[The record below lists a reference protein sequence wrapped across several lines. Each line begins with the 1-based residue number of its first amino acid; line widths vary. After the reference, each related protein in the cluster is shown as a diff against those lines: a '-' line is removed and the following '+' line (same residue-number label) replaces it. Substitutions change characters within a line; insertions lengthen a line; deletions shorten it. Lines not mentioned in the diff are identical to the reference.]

1 MLSFQ
6 LTPDQTEDVDLTEFY
21 DAEEKP
27 VDRIEIE
34 FVADD
39 VGQKIKLEELP
50 QLKVCAHPET
60 TTAVSAPVA
69 ETTTVVSTAAPPTT
83 TAITTPKGE
92 LHQSTSEGI
101 APGLSSLLDAFR
113 QHFTVM
119 PVKRLA
125 FTDLIPFI
133 ECSVGE
139 EIPVED
145 GTFDVKDN
153 DDSIPD
159 EPASVFSPGVKQPNY
174 KITVRPAPGVGSEPL
189 VPMVITPTTGDN
201 LKEVVVRIFPEDG
214 SEPTEIVVSVLIS
227 YTSIQMLMVSS
238 DHSNAFEVH

>member
-92 LHQSTSEGI
+92 FPQSISEGI

-113 QHFTVM
+113 QHFSYARQEIGLY
-119 PVKRLA
+119 RL
-125 FTDLIPFI
+125 
-133 ECSVGE
+133 
-139 EIPVED
+139 
-145 GTFDVKDN
+145 
-153 DDSIPD
+153 DS
-159 EPASVFSPGVKQPNY
+159 FY
-174 KITVRPAPGVGSEPL
+174 R
-189 VPMVITPTTGDN
+189 
-201 LKEVVVRIFPEDG
+201 
-214 SEPTEIVVSVLIS
+214 
-227 YTSIQMLMVSS
+227 MLSW
-238 DHSNAFEVH
+238 